1 MKMISILGSTGSI
14 GTQTLEVV
22 RASSR
27 KLGVHSLAAYSNVS
41 MLEKQVREFKP
52 KIAVLMDPESALELK
67 NRIKDLPVKVLTG
80 MDGLIEAVIANSI
93 DTVVTAVSG
102 RIGLEPT
109 LAALKAKKN
118 IALANKETLVAAGEL
133 VMETAKENGCS
144 IIPVDSEHSA
154 VFQCLDDN
162 KSLVKKIILTA
173 SGGPFLGWEKSE
185 LSKVTKDM
193 ALKHPNWT
201 MGAKITIDSATMMNK
216 ALEVIEA
223 KFLFG
228 MEYEAISILIHP
240 QSIVH
245 SMVEYI
251 DGSVIAQMGVPDM
264 RLPIQ
269 YALSYPDRWPL
280 CFEQLEL
287 AGKNLTFLQ
296 PDEDAFPALKLAY
309 EYGKKGGTLP
319 AVMNASNEICVHAF
333 LDGRI
338 EYLEMFEVIQQVCKE
353 HQVMAADSLERILA
367 ADLWARGRSEE
378 IIKIGLNKA

>member
-1 MKMISILGSTGSI
+1 MISILGSTGSI

-22 RASSR
+22 RASSG
-27 KLGVHSLAAYSNVS
+27 KLGVHSLAAYSNVN
-41 MLEKQVREFKP
+41 MLEKQVREFNP
-52 KIAVLMDPESALELK
+52 KIAVLMDQESALELK
-67 NRIKDLPVKVLTG
+67 NRINDLPVKVLIG

-228 MEYEAISILIHP
+228 MEYEAINVLIHP

-287 AGKNLTFLQ
+287 AGKTLTFFQ

-309 EYGKKGGTLP
+309 ECGKKGGTLP

-333 LDGRI
+333 LAGRI
-338 EYLEMFEVIQQVCKE
+338 EYLEMFEVVQQVCKE
-353 HQVMAADSLERILA
+353 HKVIAADSLDRIMA

-378 IIKIGLNKA
+378 IIKIGLNKV